1 LRLHAA
7 PKQKINRQSAASVF
21 ISLDFPGPLA
31 EFPLALALALSLCAY
46 STLGCQHFSLI
57 RQDQYMSD
65 YLRIP
70 FSDLTAHISARLQ
83 KAGLTP
89 ERAHIE
95 ADIMAEADL
104 LEVPSHGVRMLPG
117 LVAALEQ
124 GRIVPTPE
132 LKTVR
137 ELGAI
142 CVIDCGNGPGRYA
155 SAQAM
160 DAACNRAAQFGVGV
174 CLAKNTTHWGRAH
187 AYASR
192 AAQAGYIGICT
203 TNAMPTMAIWGAK
216 KKVIGNNPLAIGIP
230 GIERDKPVV
239 LDMAMSQAAVG
250 KVTTWLR
257 EGRELPN
264 NWGIDAQG
272 NPSSDAKAILAG
284 AVSPMGEHKG
294 AGLALMM
301 ELLTAALAGGAFTQ
315 ELYAKDQSGIDAH
328 SSKIFIALNVKA
340 FIDPELFQQRV
351 GDFLQYLQQEASPF
365 QYPGERGWHCRDRN
379 LQAGV
384 PLHGEIVLQLADVGI
399 DLG

>member
-1 LRLHAA
+1 
-7 PKQKINRQSAASVF
+7 
-21 ISLDFPGPLA
+21 
-31 EFPLALALALSLCAY
+31 
-46 STLGCQHFSLI
+46 
-57 RQDQYMSD
+57 MSD
-65 YLRIP
+65 YRH
-70 FSDLTAHISARLQ
+70 FSFIELTTLISARLQ
-83 KAGLTP
+83 ATGITR
-89 ERAHIE
+89 ERADIE
-95 ADIMAEADL
+95 ASIMAEADL

-117 LVAALEQ
+117 LIAALEE
-124 GRIVPTPE
+124 GRVAPVPP
-132 LKTVR
+132 LSIVR

-142 CVIDCGNGPGRYA
+142 CVLDCGNGPGRYA

-160 DAACNRAAQFGVGV
+160 EAACVRAAQFGVGV

-216 KKVIGNNPLAIGIP
+216 KKVIGNNPVAIGIP
-230 GIERDKPVV
+230 GVARDKPVV

-301 ELLTAALAGGAFTQ
+301 ELLTAALAGAAFTQ
-315 ELYAKDQSGIDAH
+315 ELYAQDQSGIDAQ
-328 SSKIFIALNVKA
+328 SSKIFIALNVEA

-351 GDFLQYLQQEASPF
+351 QDFLQYLDKEAAPF
-365 QYPGERGWHCRDRN
+365 QYPGERGWQRRDHN
-379 LQAGV
+379 LTVGV
-384 PLHGEIVLQLADVGI
+384 PLHTEIVAQLASAGVH
-399 DLG
+399 LE

>member
-1 LRLHAA
+1 M
-7 PKQKINRQSAASVF
+7 S
-21 ISLDFPGPLA
+21 
-31 EFPLALALALSLCAY
+31 EFPR
-46 STLGCQHFSLI
+46 F
-57 RQDQYMSD
+57 
-65 YLRIP
+65 P
-70 FSDLTAHISARLQ
+70 FTDLTERISARLQ
-83 KAGLTP
+83 AAGLTR
-89 ERAHIE
+89 ERADIE
-95 ADIMAEADL
+95 AGIMAEADL

-117 LVAALEQ
+117 LITALEEA
-124 GRIVPTPE
+124 RIAPVPE
-132 LKTVR
+132 LQVVR

-142 CVIDCGNGPGRYA
+142 CVLDCGNGPGRYA
-155 SAQAM
+155 SAFAM
-160 DAACNRAAQFGVGV
+160 EAACNRAAQFGVGV

-203 TNAMPTMAIWGAK
+203 TNAMPTMAIWGAR

-230 GIERDKPVV
+230 GVERDKPVV

-301 ELLTAALAGGAFTQ
+301 ELLTAALAGAAFTQ
-315 ELYAKDQSGIDAH
+315 ELYAKDQSGIDAQ
-328 SSKIFIALNVKA
+328 SSKIFIALNVSA
-340 FIDPELFQQRV
+340 FIEPELFQQRV
-351 GDFLQYLQQEASPF
+351 QDFLHYLEREAAPF
-365 QYPGERGWHCRDRN
+365 QYPGERGWKSRDHN
-379 LQAGV
+379 LKAGV
-384 PLHGEIVLQLADVGI
+384 PLHEEIVAQLASVGVK
-399 DLG
+399 LG